1 MNPRES
7 GDNEQQGPLLPRET
21 NDGSLQG
28 ASTMRRPVKKI
39 LLLGFN
45 NVGKSALA
53 TKFVCDYFQ
62 ENSNSTIEENF
73 KKTVKYLKIIKIW
86 GNNICFLG
94 QIQKGNH

>member
-7 GDNEQQGPLLPRET
+7 GDNEQQGPLLPKDS
-21 NDGSLQG
+21 NDSSTHV
-28 ASTMRRPVKKI
+28 ASTMRRPFKKI

-62 ENSNSTIEENF
+62 ENNVNPTIEENF
-73 KKTVKYLKIIKIW
+73 KKTVKYSKKKNV
-86 GNNICFLG
+86 GE
-94 QIQKGNH
+94 